1 MFEVFPDGD
10 LDRTEELISIGEMMV
25 VCGFFLSLDFGC
37 YDLLDVIG
45 SE

>member
-10 LDRTEELISIGEMMV
+10 LDLTDELIRIGDIIE

-37 YDLLDVIG
+37 YVLLEGIG